1 MIDPHTYALFVATA
15 IVVIVTPGPD
25 TLLVLSRTLASG
37 PRAGLWAALGT
48 QVGDFAQAM
57 LAGLGITT
65 LVLLYP
71 VALGALRVVGVAYL
85 LWLAFQAWRAGT
97 ASSPEAPAAAPAR
110 GADSPLG
117 WFAQGLT
124 NNLVNAKM
132 IAFFVAL
139 FPQFLVPAAGHL
151 ALQSALLGATFAV
164 LGFTWL
170 AVLVFAVGHARA
182 RFARSPAFVRL
193 VRRAAALVFV
203 GLAARLAFSRR

>member
-1 MIDPHTYALFVATA
+1 VIDPHTYLLFVATA
-15 IVVIVTPGPD
+15 IVIIVTPGPD

-57 LAGLGITT
+57 LAGLGIST

-71 VALGALRVVGVAYL
+71 VALGVLRVVGVAYL
-85 LWLAFQAWRAGT
+85 LWLAVQAWRTG
-97 ASSPEAPAAAPAR
+97 ASSADALDAAPAA
-110 GADSPLG
+110 GADRALG
-117 WFAQGLT
+117 WFTQGLT

-139 FPQFLVPAAGHL
+139 FPQFLAPAAGHL
-151 ALQSALLGATFAV
+151 ALQAATLGASFAV

-170 AVLVFAVGHARA
+170 AVLVAAAGHARA

-203 GLAARLAFSRR
+203 GLAARLALSRR